1 MICFRFLLTSLNA
14 VFIVIYS
21 ILGLGLHYLK
31 KSDSSDW
38 DSSSASASKALL
50 NSNSNLAI
58 LAWLVSI
65 IFDI

>member
-1 MICFRFLLTSLNA
+1 MNA
-14 VFIVIYS
+14 VCIVIYS

-38 DSSSASASKALL
+38 DSSSASASASKALL

-65 IFDI
+65 VFDI